1 MNKKSGQVLPTVVI
15 MLLNHS
21 LLALVFLSNHIETLL
36 AEFLATLSLNMP
48 FADPLNSK
56 LYGRLELE
64 KKEICL
70 IKLHL
75 DHKVSC
81 ELFIVS
87 LQDSPHPQYE
97 ALSYVWGNA
106 AETLPI
112 EVNQQ
117 EFNVMTNLYSAL
129 HHIRLE
135 DGERVL
141 WINAISINQ
150 NDMGEQ
156 NRQVHLM
163 AEIYA
168 CTQGVITCFGQ
179 QM

>member
-1 MNKKSGQVLPTVVI
+1 
-15 MLLNHS
+15 
-21 LLALVFLSNHIETLL
+21 
-36 AEFLATLSLNMP
+36 
-48 FADPLNSK
+48 
-56 LYGRLELE
+56 
-64 KKEICL
+64 
-70 IKLHL
+70 
-75 DHKVSC
+75 
-81 ELFIVS
+81 
-87 LQDSPHPQYE
+87 
-97 ALSYVWGNA
+97 VWGNA

-168 CTQGVITCFGQ
+168 CTQGVITWFGQ
-179 QM
+179 QMDHSDRALELLQNLEGTGHLAESPLWHNPATGALLSDSELAEIFDPLWKLSGNLWFTRIWAVQE